1 MGRMNHTAAL
11 VEEMS
16 DELQRLTEA
25 EHLAEA
31 SDAYYLL
38 IYLEVFSQ

>member
-1 MGRMNHTAAL
+1 MGRMNHTAVL

-16 DELQRLTEA
+16 DEQQMLTEA

-38 IYLEVFSQ
+38 IYPEVFSR